1 MSENNT
7 LSKIE
12 FLEEQIEEITNSG
25 FFTEREI
32 DRLSHPLLLEMYR
45 LKNQTIAKGQPV
57 KEHKINFFGWLKI
70 KIKF

>member
-1 MSENNT
+1 MSENNN

-32 DRLSHPLLLEMYR
+32 DRLSHPLLLELYK
-45 LKNQTIAKGQPV
+45 LKNQAIATGHQIRK
-57 KEHKINFFGWLKI
+57 HKINLFGWLKI